1 MYAIDG
7 MARTLEDFMH
17 QAFQTLD
24 IATVEAADTDAFDRL
39 APKAWAAIAVG
50 AASEPVLANKARRCL
65 AAAAARR
72 PPDSCAD
79 QDKWWVWQMAYLFAW
94 HLDLDIAAA
103 PRS

>member
-7 MARTLEDFMH
+7 MARTLEDYMH
-17 QAFQTLD
+17 HAFQTLA
-24 IATVEAADTDAFDRL
+24 IATVEAADTVAFDRL